1 VEVEVEE
8 GLQLELGLG
17 VSLGSSVIIDTQI
30 VQLQRRFS
38 GQPMSNVQGENTQ
51 ERIEMIKKTQRKSQD
66 YRTGKSDKIS
76 QHNKINN
83 YKHLFKWEYFTYNIS
98 FICISFLLMNPIAA
112 LKIIY
117 IKNRIIQKK
126 YLILSLNLLDF
137 RTYQDMFIP

>member
-1 VEVEVEE
+1 MPNDWRSEELEVEMEVEE

-98 FICISFLLMNPIAA
+98 FICISFLLMNRIAV
-112 LKIIY
+112 LNMY
-117 IKNRIIQKK
+117 KNRTIQKK
-126 YLILSLNLLDF
+126 HLIVALN
-137 RTYQDMFIP
+137 P